1 MDSPTQ
7 PKETNRMST
16 YNYTWTITSDY
27 HYDATLTQ
35 ELVNNWIADQ

>member
-1 MDSPTQ
+1 
-7 PKETNRMST
+7 MST